1 MNIGKASENI
11 IKKSPFLLEALNEGL
26 INVSSLARKIKP
38 EVEALLGKEINE
50 SAIVVAIKRLPPSKL
65 TNIENQIYKVIQDIG
80 EVVLRSKLV
89 VCTYKNSNALLKA
102 QSAFINEV
110 SDEKDLFYSVSRNT
124 LETTIITNEKLLP
137 LIEKHMSDLHLI
149 SFINGISAI
158 TINLPQSNA
167 DTPGTYYFILKTLAL
182 EGINILEM
190 ISTTNEFTIILQN
203 NEVDHAIGLL
213 MKIVNRN

>member
-1 MNIGKASENI
+1 MNIGKASEQI

-26 INVSSLARKIKP
+26 INVSSLARKIRP
-38 EVEALLGKEINE
+38 EVEQLIGKEVNE

-65 TNIENQIYKVIQDIG
+65 SKVENQIYNVIQDIG

-89 VCTYKNSNALLKA
+89 VCTYQNSVELLKG
-102 QSAFINEV
+102 QSAFINAV

-137 LIEKHMSDLHLI
+137 LIEKYLGHLHLI
-149 SFINGISAI
+149 SFINAISAI

-190 ISTTNEFTIILQN
+190 ISTTNEFTIVIKN
-203 NEVDHAIGLL
+203 EEVDHAIGLL
-213 MKIVNRN
+213 MKIVNQN